1 MNCILCTDDFEK
13 LLCIKDRISVFPFE
27 IKSLS
32 DLTTCKA
39 DISDDASVIYTLFK
53 SPVACIGNKEN
64 SAVIMPFDIVSKEI
78 SSLMSGIPLIT
89 YGTSSRATI
98 GYSSNCRDGLLISL
112 QRSIKT
118 LSGRTIEPMEINRIC
133 NECVSTELS
142 LIETAIL
149 LLMQ

>member
-13 LLCIKDRISVFPFE
+13 LYYEKDRMAVFPFE
-27 IKSLS
+27 IKNLS
-32 DLTTCKA
+32 ELTTCKA
-39 DISDDASVIYTLFK
+39 DISDDASVIYILFK
-53 SPVACIGNKEN
+53 SPVACIGKKEN

-78 SSLMSGIPLIT
+78 SSRMSGIRLIT

-118 LSGRTIEPMEINRIC
+118 FSGKTIEPMEIKRIS
-133 NECVSTELS
+133 NEYVSTELS

-149 LLMQ
+149 LLTQ